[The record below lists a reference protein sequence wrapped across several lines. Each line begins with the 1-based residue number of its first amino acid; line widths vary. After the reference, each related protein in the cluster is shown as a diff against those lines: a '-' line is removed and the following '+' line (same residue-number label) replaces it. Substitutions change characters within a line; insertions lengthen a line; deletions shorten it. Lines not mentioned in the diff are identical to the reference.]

1 MTNKQLERRLA
12 QAWGAL
18 RPKTEFDTVAGAIP
32 ASVASAARKRFPRRG
47 LVAAVLAAC
56 LAVSLVVGGL
66 LSLRRQTPTQ
76 MLTLIDIDV
85 NPGIELAVDAADR
98 VVTVQAVNADGKRV
112 LNGLTLSDKA
122 LPEAVTALFDRMVA
136 QGYVAGEDN
145 CILVTVQTADNG
157 EADRIADAVSTT
169 IDAALAQHDIAAPVA
184 TQTVVDFAAVTDFAE
199 QNGIS
204 KGKANFILSLK
215 EKEPSLDAAK
225 LAQYPF
231 SALAAI
237 AQNLE
242 VPLDSLTD
250 YDAVSGL
257 NKQLADA
264 LKKEAAEIG
273 AILLTDLLTPEE
285 AKAKALAY
293 LRDWEAAE
301 ALFVKA
307 ELRWNGGEPV
317 YQFELIVRKHVY
329 EFAVNA
335 LDGGYELPESQ
346 QKPTDSTTTATT
358 VGNGPQIVYSTLP
371 GGGTVA
377 FISTNKY
384 MTTTTADFTK
394 GPTAASTPLHTT
406 TPTATNVQEE
416 SPYIDREEAL
426 RYAMAASG
434 VTSYEEVHRQ
444 KVMDRVSKVK
454 YGVPY
459 YYVWLCVDDAYVFE
473 YDIDGI
479 TGAILSSAYRPLGPA
494 ENTQGEWI
502 DHEKAIN
509 LAIIHADARSEIP
522 TDLQWNTERSPE
534 GAHYYYVEFAS
545 GGWWYA
551 YRIHAFS
558 GEVLHFEKIPII

>member
-18 RPKTEFDTVAGAIP
+18 RPKTELDTIIGAVP
-32 ASVASAARKRFPRRG
+32 PPVASAPPKRLPRRA

-66 LSLRRQTPTQ
+66 LSAGRQTPAPP
-76 MLTLIDIDV
+76 LTLIDIDV

-122 LPEAVTALFDRMVA
+122 LSEAVTALFDRMVA

-184 TQTVVDFAAVTDFAE
+184 TQTVVDFAAVTDFAA

-264 LKKEAAEIG
+264 LNKEAAEIG
-273 AILLTDLLTPEE
+273 AVLLTDLLTPEE
-285 AKAKALAY
+285 AKAKVLAY

-307 ELRWNGGEPV
+307 ELRWDGGVPV
-317 YQFELIVRKHVY
+317 YQFELIVRNRVY

-358 VGNGPQIVYSTLP
+358 VGNGPQVVYSTLP
-371 GGGTVA
+371 GGGTAA

-384 MTTTTADFTK
+384 MTTTTAPSATTTAPTSGAAFTK
-394 GPTAASTPLHTT
+394 EQAKRVVLKMLGVTEDEVEHIFVSTMPPALSANE
-406 TPTATNVQEE
+406 PPRFQVQVVYKGMTYQFYVDGGTGQIYHSVFCDNDLPQERYLL
-416 SPYIDREEAL
+416 SDREAL
-426 RYAMAASG
+426 DIALLQAGIMRD
-434 VTSYEEVHRQ
+434 TCEETTVLYWLGDDDVPCFYVYLITDRQ
-444 KVMDRVSKVK
+444 
-454 YGVPY
+454 
-459 YYVWLCVDDAYVFE
+459 AY
-473 YDIDGI
+473 
-479 TGAILSSAYRPLGPA
+479 T
-494 ENTQGEWI
+494 
-502 DHEKAIN
+502 
-509 LAIIHADARSEIP
+509 
-522 TDLQWNTERSPE
+522 
-534 GAHYYYVEFAS
+534 
-545 GGWWYA
+545 
-551 YRIHAFS
+551 YRIDAADGTVLSH
-558 GEVLHFEKIPII
+558 EVSATP

>member
-18 RPKTEFDTVAGAIP
+18 RPKTELDTIIGAVP
-32 ASVASAARKRFPRRG
+32 TPVASAARKRFPRRG

-66 LSLRRQTPTQ
+66 LSAGRQTSAPP
-76 MLTLIDIDV
+76 LTLIDIDV

-98 VVTVQAVNADGKRV
+98 VVTVRAVNADGKRV
-112 LNGLTLSDKA
+112 LNGLTLSDQS

-264 LKKEAAEIG
+264 LNKEAAEIG

-317 YQFELIVRKHVY
+317 YQFELIVRNHVY

-384 MTTTTADFTK
+384 MTTTAPSATSTTAPTSGAAFTAEQAK
-394 GPTAASTPLHTT
+394 KVVLKM
-406 TPTATNVQEE
+406 
-416 SPYIDREEAL
+416 L
-426 RYAMAASG
+426 G
-434 VTSYEEVHRQ
+434 VTEDEVEHIFVSTVPPALSANEPPRFQVQVVRKESTYQFYVDGGTGKVYHSVFRNNDLPQERYLLSDKESLDIALLQAGIMRDTCVETTVLYWLDDDDVPCFYVYLITDRQ
-444 KVMDRVSKVK
+444 
-454 YGVPY
+454 
-459 YYVWLCVDDAYVFE
+459 AY
-473 YDIDGI
+473 
-479 TGAILSSAYRPLGPA
+479 T
-494 ENTQGEWI
+494 
-502 DHEKAIN
+502 
-509 LAIIHADARSEIP
+509 
-522 TDLQWNTERSPE
+522 
-534 GAHYYYVEFAS
+534 
-545 GGWWYA
+545 
-551 YRIHAFS
+551 YRIDAADGTVLSH
-558 GEVLHFEKIPII
+558 EVSAVP

>member
-18 RPKTEFDTVAGAIP
+18 RPKTELDTIVGAVP
-32 ASVASAARKRFPRRG
+32 PPVASAAPKRLPRRA

-66 LSLRRQTPTQ
+66 LSAGRQTPAPP
-76 MLTLIDIDV
+76 LTLIDIDV

-184 TQTVVDFAAVTDFAE
+184 TQTVVDFAAVTDFAA

-264 LKKEAAEIG
+264 LNKEAAEIG
-273 AILLTDLLTPEE
+273 AVLLTDLLTPDE

-307 ELRWNGGEPV
+307 ELRWDGGIPV
-317 YQFELIVRKHVY
+317 YQFELIVRNQVY

-358 VGNGPQIVYSTLP
+358 VGNGPQVVYSTLP
-371 GGGTVA
+371 GGGTAA

-384 MTTTTADFTK
+384 MTTTTTPSATTTAPTDGAAFTK
-394 GPTAASTPLHTT
+394 EQAKRVVLKMLGVTEDEVEHIFVSTMPPALSANE
-406 TPTATNVQEE
+406 PPRFQVQVVHKGMTYQFYVDGGTGKIYHSVFRDNDLPQERYLL
-416 SPYIDREEAL
+416 SDREAL
-426 RYAMAASG
+426 DIALLQACIARDACEDTTVLYWLG
-434 VTSYEEVHRQ
+434 DDDVPCFYVYLITDRQ
-444 KVMDRVSKVK
+444 
-454 YGVPY
+454 
-459 YYVWLCVDDAYVFE
+459 AY
-473 YDIDGI
+473 
-479 TGAILSSAYRPLGPA
+479 T
-494 ENTQGEWI
+494 
-502 DHEKAIN
+502 
-509 LAIIHADARSEIP
+509 
-522 TDLQWNTERSPE
+522 
-534 GAHYYYVEFAS
+534 
-545 GGWWYA
+545 
-551 YRIHAFS
+551 YRIDAADGTVLSH
-558 GEVLHFEKIPII
+558 EVSATP

>member
-18 RPKTEFDTVAGAIP
+18 RPKTELDTIVGVVP
-32 ASVASAARKRFPRRG
+32 TPVASAAPKRFPRRA
-47 LVAAVLAAC
+47 LVAVLAAC
-56 LAVSLVVGGL
+56 LVVSLVVGGL
-66 LSLRRQTPTQ
+66 LSAGRQTSAPP
-76 MLTLIDIDV
+76 LTLIDIDV

-122 LPEAVTALFDRMVA
+122 LPEAVTVLFDRMVA

-157 EADRIADAVSTT
+157 EADRIANAVSTT

-184 TQTVVDFAAVTDFAE
+184 TQTVVDFAAVTDFAA

-264 LKKEAAEIG
+264 LKKEADEIG

-285 AKAKALAY
+285 AKAKALAS

-307 ELRWNGGEPV
+307 ELRWDGGVPV
-317 YQFELIVRKHVY
+317 YQFELIVRNHVY

-346 QKPTDSTTTATT
+346 QKPSNSTTTTT
-358 VGNGPQIVYSTLP
+358 VGKGPQVVYSTLP

-394 GPTAASTPLHTT
+394 GPTAAWTPRSTT
-406 TPTATNVQEE
+406 TSTATNVQEE

-502 DHEKAIN
+502 DHEKAIS
-509 LAIIHADARSEIP
+509 LAIIHADARSEMP

-558 GEVLHFEKIPII
+558 GEVLHFETIPII